1 VLLRKG
7 FEPAYVHRI
16 MQLVRGGQ
24 TAISINGVV
33 GPYFRNKRGVRQ
45 GDPISPLLFDF
56 VADALDAI
64 LSKAR
69 VAGHIK
75 GVVPHLI
82 PGGVS
87 HLQYA
92 DDTMILLQNTESGIR
107 NLKFILL
114 CFELLS
120 GMKINFHKSE
130 VIVMGASPEE
140 EERVSRLLNCKRG
153 SFPFT
158 YLGFTM
164 SDHKLS
170 IADNEPLVAVVG
182 KRAAP
187 WQGRFMS
194 SAARLTLIDA
204 CLSNLPMHTM
214 GLFLLADG
222 THAGFDK
229 HRNRFFWEGQGTKKK
244 YHLVKWQDICQ
255 PKGQGGLGVTD
266 TKIMNIA
273 LMAKWIWR
281 CFSGQD
287 EDLLWLK
294 LLRAK
299 YRVSELFTS
308 PNPVGCSP
316 FWHSI
321 HKIKNH
327 FRTGVRFS
335 PGDDSKLSFWNDL
348 WVGEVPLRVRFPSL
362 FQKSSDTDLSIAL
375 AYSEEGWR
383 IPFRRSLD

>member
-1 VLLRKG
+1 LHEIIHEFKSKKMSAILLKLDFEKAYDQVNWQFLLLRKG
-7 FEPAYVHRI
+7 FEPAYVHKI

-24 TAISINGVV
+24 TTISINGEV
-33 GPYFRNKRGVRQ
+33 GPYFRNKRGVCQ

-56 VADALDAI
+56 VADALEAI
-64 LSKAR
+64 MSKAR
-69 VAGHIK
+69 VAGHIE

-92 DDTMILLQNTESGIR
+92 DDTMILLQNIASGIR

-130 VIVMGASPEE
+130 VIVMGVAPEE
-140 EERVSRLLNCKRG
+140 EERVARLLNCKRG

-170 IADNEPLVAVVG
+170 IADNEPLVDVMG
-182 KRAAP
+182 KGAAP

-214 GLFLLADG
+214 GLFLLDDG

-229 HRNRFFWEGQGTKKK
+229 HRNKFFWEG
-244 YHLVKWQDICQ
+244 
-255 PKGQGGLGVTD
+255 
-266 TKIMNIA
+266 
-273 LMAKWIWR
+273 
-281 CFSGQD
+281 
-287 EDLLWLK
+287 
-294 LLRAK
+294 
-299 YRVSELFTS
+299 
-308 PNPVGCSP
+308 
-316 FWHSI
+316 
-321 HKIKNH
+321 
-327 FRTGVRFS
+327 
-335 PGDDSKLSFWNDL
+335 
-348 WVGEVPLRVRFPSL
+348 
-362 FQKSSDTDLSIAL
+362 
-375 AYSEEGWR
+375 
-383 IPFRRSLD
+383 

>member
-1 VLLRKG
+1 
-7 FEPAYVHRI
+7 
-16 MQLVRGGQ
+16 
-24 TAISINGVV
+24 
-33 GPYFRNKRGVRQ
+33 
-45 GDPISPLLFDF
+45 
-56 VADALDAI
+56 
-64 LSKAR
+64 
-69 VAGHIK
+69 
-75 GVVPHLI
+75 
-82 PGGVS
+82 
-87 HLQYA
+87 
-92 DDTMILLQNTESGIR
+92 
-107 NLKFILL
+107 
-114 CFELLS
+114 
-120 GMKINFHKSE
+120 MKINFHKSE
-130 VIVMGASPEE
+130 VIVMGVAPEE
-140 EERVSRLLNCKRG
+140 EESVTRLLNCKRG

-222 THAGFDK
+222 THASFDK
-229 HRNRFFWEGQGTKKK
+229 HMNRFFWEGQGTKKK
-244 YHLVKWQDICQ
+244 YHLVKWQYICQ

-266 TKIMNIA
+266 TKLMNIA
-273 LMAKWIWR
+273 LMTKWIQR
-281 CFSGQD
+281 CFSGQN

-299 YRVSELFTS
+299 YRVSDLFSS

-321 HKIKNH
+321 HKIKIL
-327 FRTGVRFS
+327 FRVGVRFH
-335 PGDDSKLSFWNDL
+335 PTAESKISFWNDL
-348 WVGEVPLRVRFPSL
+348 WVGEVSLRARFPSL
-362 FQKSSDTDLSIAL
+362 FQKSSDLDPSIAQ
-375 AYSEEGWR
+375 AYSKEGWR
-383 IPFRRSLD
+383 IPFRWSLDQNDLQALRDLCSVVEEIELENCPDRISWHLDPSGTYSTGSFYLELYKKPEVTLTKYLWDCSIPLKI